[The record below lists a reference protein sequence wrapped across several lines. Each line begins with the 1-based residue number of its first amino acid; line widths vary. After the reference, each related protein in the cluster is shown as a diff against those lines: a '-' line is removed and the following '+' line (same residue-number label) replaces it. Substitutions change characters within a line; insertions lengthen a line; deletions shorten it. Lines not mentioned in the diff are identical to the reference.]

1 MNCYTKNTS
10 LGNITIIEDNGFITN
25 LFLSCDSSTSKN
37 NKRTETIDQ
46 AFKELDEYLSGKRRV
61 FNIPLNP
68 NGTEF
73 QRRVW
78 QELLQIPY
86 GKTSTYKDIAEKIG
100 KRGACRAVGN
110 ANNKNPIP
118 IFIPCHRV
126 IRADNLLSGYSL
138 GAENKEK
145 LLKIEGVI
153 L

>member
-46 AFKELDEYLSGKRRV
+46 AFKELDEYLSGK
-61 FNIPLNP
+61 LNP

>member
-1 MNCYTKNTS
+1 MFT
-10 LGNITIIEDNGFITN
+10 G
-25 LFLSCDSSTSKN
+25 
-37 NKRTETIDQ
+37 
-46 AFKELDEYLSGKRRV
+46 

>member
-46 AFKELDEYLSGKRRV
+46 AFKELDEYLSGKRRF

>member
-25 LFLSCDSSTSKN
+25 LFLSCNSSTSKN